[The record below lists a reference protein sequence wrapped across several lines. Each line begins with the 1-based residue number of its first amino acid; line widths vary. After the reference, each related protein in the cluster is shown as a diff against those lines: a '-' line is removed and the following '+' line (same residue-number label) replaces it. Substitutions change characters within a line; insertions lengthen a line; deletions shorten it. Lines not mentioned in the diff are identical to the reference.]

1 MIRLS
6 FAISLLL
13 LPLCDAES
21 SSSPFFS
28 FLRWERKRAQPDDSW
43 IARLLR
49 RFPGETADALRSAA
63 RHLRAERWVVDAGA
77 CSLEV
82 DNFQL
87 VCAENEEEGSGVD
100 DAAGNYSSSSSSS
113 SSNNNNNNNDSRVR
127 PEDTTLTIEALAANW
142 SSYRCPVVDV
152 LVRNATI
159 HLHLDDPLACS
170 FGSLPT
176 TNCRFTPIP
185 NP

>member
-113 SSNNNNNNNDSRVR
+113 SSNSGSIIAAAAAAASTQQQQQHHSCSSNNMI
-127 PEDTTLTIEALAANW
+127 TAAAPH
-142 SSYRCPVVDV
+142 S
-152 LVRNATI
+152 
-159 HLHLDDPLACS
+159 
-170 FGSLPT
+170 
-176 TNCRFTPIP
+176 
-185 NP
+185 